1 MERKKTRQIQLGTVT
16 VGGNAPISIQSM
28 STVNPVDTDKAIAD
42 VLRLETA
49 GCELIRMAVPDM
61 AAAKA
66 LQKIKQHIHIPLI
79 ADIHFDYRLALV
91 AIDSGVDGL
100 RINPGNIGSLEN
112 VTRVVEKAKPKK
124 IPIRIGINAGSLP
137 EAILSSYG
145 GHPTADG
152 MVETALAHI
161 RLLEQLDYREIKLS
175 LKATEVP
182 LMIAAYQQLSDKV
195 DYPLHLG
202 VTEAGTLRRG
212 SIKSAIGI
220 GALLNM
226 GIGDTIRVS
235 LTGDPIE
242 EVKVAQ
248 EILSSL
254 ELRSFGATMISC
266 PTCGR
271 CNIALIDL
279 ANEVEAAIANI
290 KEPLRIAV
298 MGCIVNG
305 PGEAREA
312 DFGLA
317 GGNGSGIIFS
327 HGKILKTVPEKN
339 LVSALLK
346 EIHDYLEKRSSS
358 C

>member
-1 MERKKTRQIQLGTVT
+1 
-16 VGGNAPISIQSM
+16 
-28 STVNPVDTDKAIAD
+28 
-42 VLRLETA
+42 
-49 GCELIRMAVPDM
+49 
-61 AAAKA
+61 
-66 LQKIKQHIHIPLI
+66 
-79 ADIHFDYRLALV
+79 
-91 AIDSGVDGL
+91 
-100 RINPGNIGSLEN
+100 
-112 VTRVVEKAKPKK
+112 
-124 IPIRIGINAGSLP
+124 
-137 EAILSSYG
+137 
-145 GHPTADG
+145 
-152 MVETALAHI
+152 
-161 RLLEQLDYREIKLS
+161 LEQLDYREIKIS

-202 VTEAGTLRRG
+202 VTEAGTIRRG

-220 GALLNM
+220 GSLLHM

-235 LTGDPIE
+235 LTDDPIE

-279 ANEVEAAIANI
+279 ANEVEAAIATI

-317 GGNGSGIIFS
+317 GGQGRGIIFS
-327 HGKILKTVPEKN
+327 HGKILKTVPEKD

-346 EIHDYLEKRSSS
+346 EIHDYLEKRSSL